1 MQTATNPT
9 LDANSAHP
17 PEIRADDP
25 RHLGN
30 LTKKM
35 NSINSQVA
43 SDTKYDPAPPP
54 RVDANGNVV
63 KESFIAE
70 VPTSDLKLVEE
81 EEVLHLVRSGV
92 YLVLVGILVTLF
104 DPDMRNY
111 LFSLK
116 WGPTFLISGF
126 VMCVISLLV
135 ISSTQRNID
144 IARWYPSAI

>member
-17 PEIRADDP
+17 PEIREDDP

-35 NSINSQVA
+35 NSINRQVS

-54 RVDANGNVV
+54 RVDKNGNVV

-70 VPTSDLKLVEE
+70 VPPSDIKLEE
-81 EEVLHLVRSGV
+81 QFLHIIRSGI

-111 LFSLK
+111 LFSFK
-116 WGPTFLISGF
+116 WGITFLITGF
-126 VMCVISLLV
+126 LICVISLLV
-135 ISSTQRNID
+135 ISSSQRNID
-144 IARWYPSAI
+144 IERWYPYAV

>member
-35 NSINSQVA
+35 NSINRQVS

-54 RVDANGNVV
+54 RVDTNGNVV
-63 KESFIAE
+63 KEAFIAE
-70 VPTSDLKLVEE
+70 VPPSDLKLKEQF
-81 EEVLHLVRSGV
+81 LHIIRSGI

-104 DPDMRNY
+104 DPNMRKY
-111 LFSLK
+111 LFSFK
-116 WGPTFLISGF
+116 WGVTFLITGF
-126 VMCVISLLV
+126 LICVISLLV
-135 ISSTQRNID
+135 IGVSQRNID
-144 IARWYPSAI
+144 IERWYPYAV

>member
-17 PEIRADDP
+17 PEIREDDP

-35 NSINSQVA
+35 NSINSQVS
-43 SDTKYDPAPPP
+43 SDTKYDPTPPP

-63 KESFIAE
+63 IEVFIAE
-70 VPTSDLKLVEE
+70 VPPSDLNLEE
-81 EEVLHLVRSGV
+81 EFLHIIRCTV

-111 LFSLK
+111 AFSNK
-116 WGPTFLISGF
+116 WGPTLLITGFVISG
-126 VMCVISLLV
+126 ISLLV

-144 IARWYPSAI
+144 IERWYPYSL

>member
-17 PEIRADDP
+17 PEIREDDP

-35 NSINSQVA
+35 NSINSQVS

-63 KESFIAE
+63 NESFITE
-70 VPTSDLKLVEE
+70 VPPADVKLEE
-81 EEVLHLVRSGV
+81 EFLHFIRSGV

-104 DPDMRNY
+104 DPYMRNQ
-111 LFSLK
+111 LFSFE
-116 WGPTFLISGF
+116 WGPTFLILGF
-126 VMCVISLLV
+126 VISVITLLV
-135 ISSTQRNID
+135 ISSSQRNID
-144 IARWYPSAI
+144 TELWYPYAV

>member
-17 PEIRADDP
+17 PEIREDDP

-35 NSINSQVA
+35 NSINSQVS

-54 RVDANGNVV
+54 RVDYKGNVV
-63 KESFIAE
+63 RESFIAE
-70 VPTSDLKLVEE
+70 VPPSDIKLEE
-81 EEVLHLVRSGV
+81 EFLHFVRCGI

-111 LFSLK
+111 LFSFK
-116 WGPTFLISGF
+116 WGVTFLITGF
-126 VMCVISLLV
+126 IISVISLLV
-135 ISSTQRNID
+135 ISITQRNID
-144 IARWYPSAI
+144 IERWYPYAV